1 MCIGIPM
8 RVIESHPGYA
18 LCETGDGAT
27 RRIDTLLLGE
37 QPVGTWLLTF
47 LDTAREVLTAE
58 SAAQI
63 SAALQAV
70 ELAMRGETNIDHLF
84 QDLLDREPVL
94 PDFLRVASGEP
105 DQGD

>member
-1 MCIGIPM
+1 MCVGIPM
-8 RVIESHPGYA
+8 RVVESHPSYA
-18 LCETGDGAT
+18 LCETADGAT

-47 LDTAREVLTAE
+47 LDTAREVLSDE

-70 ELAMRGETNIDHLF
+70 ELAMRGETSIDHLF
-84 QDLLDREPVL
+84 QDLVDREPEL
-94 PDFLRVASGEP
+94 PDFLRAASGEP

>member
-18 LCETGDGAT
+18 LCETGGGAT

-47 LDTAREVLTAE
+47 LDTAREVLSAE

-70 ELAMRGETNIDHLF
+70 ELAMQGEANIDHLF
-84 QDLLDREPVL
+84 QDLVDREPVL
-94 PDFLRVASGEP
+94 PDFLRAASGEP